1 MPPHLSAL
9 RTPVVLATAALS
21 IWLLSWMQP
30 VLVPVALAILLTFIL
45 SPLITL
51 MQRWGSPRIP
61 AVIVVVILTFALIG
75 SIGWL
80 VARQVTALV
89 DSFPQYEQNLRAKI
103 VAIRADQG
111 GFVDRIQRIA
121 EGITRDLEK
130 AETGSANTR
139 RGTEPIPVTVV
150 SESSPFQLSGLWSA
164 FGPVLQ
170 PLSIV
175 GLSIVLLIFMLI
187 RREDLRDRVLSLVGH
202 GRLTLTTKA
211 LDEAA
216 ERISRY
222 LLMQLI
228 VNGSYGAA
236 VGAGLY
242 VIGVPYAALWGFF
255 AAVLRYIPYLGPWLA
270 ALFPL
275 ALSVLVS
282 ESWSAPLM
290 VLGLFLF
297 LELVS
302 NMLIEPWLYG
312 RGVGV
317 SETATLVMIA
327 FWTWLW
333 GPIGLLLATPLTVC
347 LAVVGKH
354 VPALGFL
361 DALLGDRPAL
371 SPAIG
376 FYQRLVA
383 RDEDEAADIA
393 EAHFERHSLVETFDA
408 LLVPALT
415 TAKREALSAA
425 LSTEEQQHLVG
436 ATREIAEDLTI
447 RRNSKG
453 GSTRDA
459 GPAGADGLAGPAGLA
474 GAGGLAGPAGKVE
487 AAAAHR
493 IRVLAIAARDDSDQA
508 ALTMLA
514 AALEERGFGEDRV
527 ELHLSPPTALVSEV
541 LARVDELSPAIA
553 CIAALPPGGGAQ
565 AKLLCLRLRARY
577 PDMKIV
583 VGRWGWEGD
592 TDRIRAQLLDAG
604 ASEFGT
610 SLAETCGQLASLRS
624 HGVAQAADDTIAEP
638 S

>member
-1 MPPHLSAL
+1 
-9 RTPVVLATAALS
+9 
-21 IWLLSWMQP
+21 MQP

-45 SPLITL
+45 SPLITQ

-61 AVIVVVILTFALIG
+61 AVILVVILTFALIG

-103 VAIRADQG
+103 VSIRADQG

-121 EGITRDLEK
+121 EGITRDLER
-130 AETGSANTR
+130 AESGTATAR

-175 GLSIVLLIFMLI
+175 GLSVVLLIFMLI

-242 VIGVPYAALWGFF
+242 AIGVPYAALWGFF

-290 VLGLFLF
+290 VLGLFLL

-383 RDEDEAADIA
+383 RDEDEASDIA
-393 EAHFERHSLVETFDA
+393 ETHFDRHTLVETFDS
-408 LLVPALT
+408 LLIPALT
-415 TAKREALSAA
+415 TAKREALSAT
-425 LSTEEQQHLVG
+425 LRVEEQQHLVG
-436 ATREIAEDLTI
+436 VTREIAEELTM
-447 RRNSKG
+447 RRSSKG
-453 GSTRDA
+453 GSKRED
-459 GPAGADGLAGPAGLA
+459 GAS
-474 GAGGLAGPAGKVE
+474 GAVE
-487 AAAAHR
+487 PAAAHR
-493 IRVLAIAARDDSDQA
+493 IRVLAIAARDESDQA
-508 ALTMLA
+508 ALAMLA
-514 AALEERGFGEDRV
+514 AALEERGFGADRV

-565 AKLLCLRLRARY
+565 AKLLCLRLHARY

-592 TDRIRAQLLDAG
+592 TDRIRSQLLEAG
-604 ASEFGT
+604 ASEFGI

-624 HGVAQAADDTIAEP
+624 HGVAPAADDTATEP
-638 S
+638 G

>member
-1 MPPHLSAL
+1 MPPHLSSL
-9 RTPVVLATAALS
+9 RTPIVLATSALS

-45 SPLITL
+45 SPLITQ
-51 MQRWGSPRIP
+51 MQRWGTPRIP
-61 AVIVVVILTFALIG
+61 AVIMVVVLTFAMIG

-89 DSFPQYEQNLRAKI
+89 DSFPRYEQNLRAKI
-103 VAIRADQG
+103 ESLRADQG

-130 AETGSANTR
+130 PESGKGNTR
-139 RGTEPIPVTVV
+139 FGPEPIPVTVV

-175 GLSIVLLIFMLI
+175 GFSIVLLIFMLI

-228 VNGSYGAA
+228 VNGSYGTA

-242 VIGVPYAALWGFF
+242 LIGVPYAALWGFF

-282 ESWSAPLM
+282 ESWSPPLM
-290 VLGLFLF
+290 VLGLFLV
-297 LELVS
+297 LELIS

-361 DALLGDRPAL
+361 DVLLGDRPAL
-371 SPAIG
+371 SPATG
-376 FYQRLVA
+376 YYQRLIA
-383 RDEDEAADIA
+383 RDEDEASDIA
-393 EAHFERHSLVETFDA
+393 EAYADRHTLVETFDS
-408 LLVPALT
+408 LLIPALT
-415 TAKREALSAA
+415 SAKREAVSATLSAEEQRR
-425 LSTEEQQHLVG
+425 LVDVTRQITEELVSNG
-436 ATREIAEDLTI
+436 KADD
-447 RRNSKG
+447 
-453 GSTRDA
+453 GSTQAAPVREADA
-459 GPAGADGLAGPAGLA
+459 SSALR
-474 GAGGLAGPAGKVE
+474 V
-487 AAAAHR
+487 
-493 IRVLAIAARDDSDQA
+493 RVLAIPARDESDQA
-508 ALTMLA
+508 ALAMLA
-514 AALEERGFGEDRV
+514 AALHDRGLGDDRI
-527 ELHLSPPTALVSEV
+527 ELHLSAATALVSEV
-541 LARVDELSPAIA
+541 LDRVDALAPAIA

-565 AKLLCLRLRARY
+565 AKLLCLRLQSRF

-583 VGRWGWEGD
+583 VGRWGWEGES
-592 TDRIRAQLLDAG
+592 DRIRSQLLEAG
-604 ASEFGT
+604 ATEFAT
-610 SLAETCGQLASLRS
+610 TIAETCGQLASLRS
-624 HGVAQAADDTIAEP
+624 QGIGAAADGSERAAAA

>member
-45 SPLITL
+45 SPLITQ

-61 AVIVVVILTFALIG
+61 AVILVVVLTFALIG

-103 VAIRADQG
+103 VSNRADQG

-130 AETGSANTR
+130 AEAGTANTR

-170 PLSIV
+170 PRSIV

-242 VIGVPYAALWGFF
+242 AIGVPYAALWGFF

-275 ALSVLVS
+275 ALSILVS

-371 SPAIG
+371 SPAVG
-376 FYQRLVA
+376 FYQRLIA
-383 RDEDEAADIA
+383 RDEDEASDIA
-393 EAHFERHSLVETFDA
+393 EAHFNRHTLVETFDA
-408 LLVPALT
+408 LLIPALT
-415 TAKREALSAA
+415 TGKREALSTA
-425 LSTEEQQHLVG
+425 LSAEEQLHLIG
-436 ATREIAEDLTI
+436 ATRQIAEELTI
-447 RRNSKG
+447 SRNSKS
-453 GSTRDA
+453 GSPRGEGT
-459 GPAGADGLAGPAGLA
+459 
-474 GAGGLAGPAGKVE
+474 VE
-487 AAAAHR
+487 EAEPAAAHR

-527 ELHLSPPTALVSEV
+527 ELHLSPPKALVSEV
-541 LARVDELSPAIA
+541 LAKADELAPVIA

-565 AKLLCLRLRARY
+565 AKLLCLRLHARF

-592 TDRIRAQLLDAG
+592 SDRIRSQLLEAG
-604 ASEFGT
+604 ATEFGI

-624 HGVAQAADDTIAEP
+624 QGVAPAADEP
-638 S
+638 AVESG